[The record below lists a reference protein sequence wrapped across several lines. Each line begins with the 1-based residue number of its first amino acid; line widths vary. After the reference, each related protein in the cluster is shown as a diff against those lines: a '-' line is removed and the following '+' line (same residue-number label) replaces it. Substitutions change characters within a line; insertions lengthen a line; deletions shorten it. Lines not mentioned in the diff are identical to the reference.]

1 MTNHPK
7 FSGLNSTFILLQ
19 FWRSE
24 IQWDSISLDQ
34 PQTVERARF
43 LLEVLGENPFPCF
56 FQLMRPFPL
65 SLACG
70 HFPHFQGLECWLE
83 SFSCCHFSGSPFWLP
98 LFKDPG
104 DYTESNCYSVQ
115 FSSVQFNSVIQ
126 SCPTLCDPMD
136 CSMPGLPV
144 HHQFPEFP
152 GLSPIFRSD
161 D

>member
-1 MTNHPK
+1 MINHPK

-65 SLACG
+65 GKLTWLVSTFLTFKVWNVGLSLFRVAISLVL
-70 HFPHFQGLECWLE
+70 P
-83 SFSCCHFSGSPFWLP
+83 SGFLF
-98 LFKDPG
+98 FKDPG
-104 DYTESNCYSVQ
+104 DYTEPNCYSVQ
-115 FSSVQFNSVIQ
+115 FSSVIQ

-136 CSMPGLPV
+136 CSMPGLPA
-144 HHQFPEFP
+144 HHQFPELP